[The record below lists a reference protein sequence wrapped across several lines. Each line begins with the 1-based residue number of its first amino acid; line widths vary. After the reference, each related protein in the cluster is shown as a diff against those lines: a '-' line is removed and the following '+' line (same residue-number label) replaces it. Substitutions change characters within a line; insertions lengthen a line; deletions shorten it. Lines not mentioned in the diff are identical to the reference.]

1 MAKTFRTT
9 IMTGSQLY
17 YFIEHNL
24 GTSYYAVD
32 VRESETKNPVIAAV
46 NYMDENTL
54 SVCNLPKNMTL
65 EITVV
70 DLKAEGQDE

>member
-24 GTSYYAVD
+24 VTSYYAVD

-46 NYMDENTL
+46 NYMDENT
-54 SVCNLPKNMTL
+54 
-65 EITVV
+65 
-70 DLKAEGQDE
+70 